1 MAYYEMRAEHSV
13 DIDVDIDWP
22 IAEQRVLRWKQDFI
36 AFALDHNKLFLVDP
50 FKITFRHRFLI
61 FQTS

>member
-22 IAEQRVLRWKQDFI
+22 IAEQRVLRWKQDLI
-36 AFALDHNKLFLVDP
+36 AFALDYKLFLVDP
-50 FKITFRHRFLI
+50 FKFTFKHWFLI
-61 FQTS
+61 LQTS